1 VRFINGLAND
11 GAITNDERTRLINML
26 NKLPAREN
34 SNYITA
40 NELSVLRDRKLE
52 VANELVKLKVKVKVN
67 KEETAPTSAGQL
79 LHLAG
84 LQQIIWSGQAMPI
97 TRGQDIGRIDD
108 AAPLMEW
115 LKYVKCARFDSSHLD
130 SASAEKLFKQI
141 ADERSAAIRGGN
153 RALKNAEIFTIT
165 SEKNAGLAAQYG
177 IRVHIAAQDQA
188 EFDKHSDIIRETQ
201 AGVVIYNGAMADVVL
216 KAGVSEVVADYKG
229 YNEEDG
235 SLNLLYVA
243 TDANAKDIKDIF
255 TKFFETLKSKSG
267 GRAIETPEGRFNA
280 GENMGA
286 KIGVPLLSL
295 ADTDIDKFGLGSPSG
310 YLSGLA
316 AVTNKLKSA
325 LEDKKPDITKINGEL
340 KAIQDYLKT
349 WPKPQYN
356 LPMLKEKS
364 DKALSMLTI
373 AVSAINSAKA
383 NDAGR
388 RLDAYEVYGMLSAFM
403 GTVLIGRLA
412 GNGIVR
418 ENLTDYKTQVKLIAQ
433 AYIAGVTEK
442 QMSEGLDVISESSP
456 KAQDLRTFIKNDIE
470 TARNV
475 SAEIETHFKIPL
487 SGEQFEP
494 DWLALAVKITLIAM
508 KAELNQPK
516 VELQRATDANAE
528 AFAAFLRAG

>member
-1 VRFINGLAND
+1 
-11 GAITNDERTRLINML
+11 
-26 NKLPAREN
+26 
-34 SNYITA
+34 
-40 NELSVLRDRKLE
+40 
-52 VANELVKLKVKVKVN
+52 
-67 KEETAPTSAGQL
+67 
-79 LHLAG
+79 
-84 LQQIIWSGQAMPI
+84 
-97 TRGQDIGRIDD
+97 
-108 AAPLMEW
+108 
-115 LKYVKCARFDSSHLD
+115 
-130 SASAEKLFKQI
+130 
-141 ADERSAAIRGGN
+141 
-153 RALKNAEIFTIT
+153 
-165 SEKNAGLAAQYG
+165 
-177 IRVHIAAQDQA
+177 
-188 EFDKHSDIIRETQ
+188 
-201 AGVVIYNGAMADVVL
+201 
-216 KAGVSEVVADYKG
+216 VADYKG

-255 TKFFETLKSKSG
+255 TKFFETLKSKRG
-267 GRAIETPEGRFNA
+267 GRPIETPEGRFNA

-295 ADTDIDKFGLGSPSG
+295 ADTDIDKFGLGEPGG

-418 ENLTDYKTQVKLIAQ
+418 ENLTDYKTQIKLIAQ

-442 QMSEGLDVISESSP
+442 QMSEGLEVISEKSP
-456 KAQDLRTFIKNDIE
+456 EAQDLRTFIKNDIE